1 METVLDRRG
10 EVCYCWGVDHSELGL
25 ALPGSHLLNTD
36 PTWGGGWNL
45 QAETPKHP
53 QLDLTTLDLVHPVPP
68 QEDLVSPHLGFHVE
82 AALLSPLPSSVP

>member
-36 PTWGGGWNL
+36 PTWGGVAGTCKL
-45 QAETPKHP
+45 KPPSTPNW
-53 QLDLTTLDLVHPVPP
+53 TSPP
-68 QEDLVSPHLGFHVE
+68 
-82 AALLSPLPSSVP
+82 